1 MNYYL
6 IYKSTFHLYFFKVK
20 RAIGFTLILLI
31 TFVHTAFSQTNKTA
45 EFVTI
50 QKYIP
55 SVKIEMRYYSNHN
68 FIGKKI
74 DGYNSDKAI
83 ISIQAATAL
92 KKIQRELNKKGLS
105 LIIYDAY
112 RPQKAVNHF
121 KKWAKVLNDTLAK
134 KEFYPN
140 VAKKDLFSSGYIS
153 SHSRH
158 SSGSTV
164 DLSIISL
171 ATNKALDMGSPYD
184 YFGKQSWVN
193 YSKLTK
199 IQKNNRQLLQNI
211 MLQNGFRNYPKE
223 WWHFT
228 LRNEPY
234 KNVYFD
240 FNVE

>member
-1 MNYYL
+1 MRLKNHFSFIL
-6 IYKSTFHLYFFKVK
+6 IISIFNLS
-20 RAIGFTLILLI
+20 
-31 TFVHTAFSQTNKTA
+31 FSQTKKVA
-45 EFVTI
+45 KFVTI
-50 QKYIP
+50 QKEIP
-55 SVKIEMRYYSNHN
+55 NIKIDLRYASSNN
-68 FIGKKI
+68 FIGEKI
-74 DGYNSDKAI
+74 DGYHSNKAI
-83 ISIQAATAL
+83 ITIEAAHAL
-92 KKIQRELNKKGLS
+92 KKIQLELEKKGLS

-121 KKWAKVLNDTLAK
+121 KRWAKNLNDTLMK
-134 KEFYPN
+134 KDFYPN
-140 VAKKDLFSSGYIS
+140 VAKKDLFKAGYIS
-153 SHSRH
+153 SRSRH

-164 DLSIISL
+164 DVSIYDSKK
-171 ATNKALDMGSPYD
+171 NSVLDMGSPYD
-184 YFGKQSWVN
+184 FFGKQSWVN

-240 FNVE
+240 FTID